1 MVVRFA
7 SATLVLIATCCVVAT
22 TPLSAQRQESDLL
35 RSFIPQLE
43 QDALQLRGMTDD
55 QRKALATLLAGYYF
69 AGVSNA
75 VLEGTLN
82 DSFEGWDGDT
92 LVELTD
98 GSVFK
103 QSEYHYEYMYSYRPD
118 VTIFVKPFSYEILV
132 EGSDEPVETELI
144 RGPRIGGGLIGQH
157 EGFKRLLVQLPEE
170 AALRA
175 LSLRGGPQSL
185 DR

>member
-1 MVVRFA
+1 MVARFA
-7 SATLVLIATCCVVAT
+7 GTIVMLVATCCVVAT

-43 QDALQLRGMTDD
+43 QDALDLSDMTDD
-55 QRKALATLLAGYYF
+55 QKKALATLLAGYYF
-69 AGVSNA
+69 AGLSSA
-75 VLEGTLN
+75 VQKGTIN
-82 DSFEGWDGDT
+82 GSFEGWDGDT

-118 VTIFVKPFSYEILV
+118 VTIILKPFSYEILV
-132 EGSDEPVETELI
+132 EDSDKPVEAEMV
-144 RGPRIGGGLIGQH
+144 RGPRIGGGLLSQH
-157 EGFKRLLVQLPEE
+157 ERFTRLLVQLPEE